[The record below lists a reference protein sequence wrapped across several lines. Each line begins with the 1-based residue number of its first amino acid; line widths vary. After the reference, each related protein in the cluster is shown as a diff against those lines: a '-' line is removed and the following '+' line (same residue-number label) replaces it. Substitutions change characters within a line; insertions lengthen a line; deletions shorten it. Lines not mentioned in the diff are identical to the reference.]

1 MATPDRDSGNPA
13 RSGNFMDDVLHYL
26 TGKTILGISLGQY
39 ALAFLAILV
48 SVLLRRIF
56 SLLVIRTLRRF
67 AARTATRLDDMLLDA
82 IGPPVS
88 FAFILAG
95 VYAAAVIL
103 ALPEEPVDVRTFCFV
118 ALNVALVIDVTW
130 LLIRLVDAFAAFLS
144 TVASRTETTLD
155 DQLIP
160 IIRKALKTFIG
171 LLAFVFIVQNL
182 GYSVASLLAGLGIG
196 GLALALAAKD
206 TLSNFFGSIAI
217 LIDRPFAV
225 GDWIQT
231 SSDEGVV
238 EEIGFRSTRI
248 RTFAKTQISVP
259 NSVLANTAVNN
270 WSRMPI
276 RRVKMTVGVTYES
289 SADQMEKAVEGIRKL
304 LREHNEVYQDF
315 FLVNFTDF
323 GASSLDIFVYYFT
336 TTTVWAEYLRV
347 RQEVNIAIMKLI
359 ESLGMEVAFPTR
371 TIYHKHE
378 EQAPP
383 TAAGA
388 GDRSG

>member
-1 MATPDRDSGNPA
+1 
-13 RSGNFMDDVLHYL
+13 MDNVLHYL
-26 TGKTILGISLGQY
+26 TGQTILGISLGQY
-39 ALAFLAILV
+39 ALAFLAILI
-48 SVLLRRIF
+48 SALLRRIF
-56 SLLVIRTLRRF
+56 SSLVIRTLRRF
-67 AARTATRLDDMLLDA
+67 ASRTATRLDDMLLDA

-130 LLIRLVDAFAAFLS
+130 LLIRLVDAFATFLS
-144 TVASRTETTLD
+144 TVASRTESTLD

-160 IIRKALKTFIG
+160 IIRKSLKTFIG

-206 TLSNFFGSIAI
+206 TLSNFFGSLAI

-304 LREHNEVYQDF
+304 LREHKEVHQDF

-378 EQAPP
+378 AQAPP
-383 TAAGA
+383 TPA

>member
-1 MATPDRDSGNPA
+1 MDRVLEYLA
-13 RSGNFMDDVLHYL
+13 RETL
-26 TGKTILGISLGQY
+26 LGISLQQY
-39 ALAFLAILV
+39 VLAFAAILL

-56 SLLVIRTLRRF
+56 SSLVIRTLRRF
-67 AARTATRLDDMLLDA
+67 AARTATQLDDMLLDA

-95 VYAAAVIL
+95 IYAAAVIL
-103 ALPEEPVDVRTFCFV
+103 DLPQEPVDVRTSSIV
-118 ALNVALVIDVTW
+118 ALQVALVVDVTW
-130 LLIRLVDAFAAFLS
+130 LLIRLVDAFAAFLA
-144 TVASRTETTLD
+144 TAAGRTESKLD

-160 IIRKALKTFIG
+160 IVRKSLKTFIG

-182 GYSVASLLAGLGIG
+182 GYSVGSLLAGLGIG

-206 TLSNFFGSIAI
+206 TLSNFFGSLAI

-231 SSDEGVV
+231 SADEGVV

-259 NSVLANTAVNN
+259 NAVLSNTVVNN

-276 RRVKMTVGVTYES
+276 RRVKMVVGVTYES
-289 SADQMEKAVEGIRKL
+289 NASQMEKAVAGIRNI
-304 LREHNEVYQDF
+304 LRGHKEIYQDF

-336 TTTVWAEYLRV
+336 TTTVWDEYLRI
-347 RQEVNIAIMKLI
+347 RQEINIAIMKLV
-359 ESLGMEVAFPTR
+359 ESLGMEMAFPTR

-378 EQAPP
+378 
-383 TAAGA
+383 TAAGEPPA
-388 GDRSG
+388 AA